1 MQIPVEYDVDCAI
14 RSKLMRALREHLIV
28 ATCLDDIIQT
38 VRRMARTI
46 FSADGVAI
54 VLNDDG
60 YCHYVEENAIGP
72 LWKGQRFPMERCI
85 SGWAMLNAQTA
96 VIEDVFADARIPHG
110 VYRQTFVASLIMV
123 PVSRTA
129 PVAAIGAYWRNRQT
143 FSNALISL
151 AEELAG
157 EVNEAMRL
165 QHSPQ
170 TRAVTA

>member
-72 LWKGQRFPMERCI
+72 LWKGQRFR
-85 SGWAMLNAQTA
+85 WN
-96 VIEDVFADARIPHG
+96 
-110 VYRQTFVASLIMV
+110 VAS
-123 PVSRTA
+123 R
-129 PVAAIGAYWRNRQT
+129 
-143 FSNALISL
+143 
-151 AEELAG
+151 AG
-157 EVNEAMRL
+157 RC
-165 QHSPQ
+165 
-170 TRAVTA
+170 

>member
-1 MQIPVEYDVDCAI
+1 
-14 RSKLMRALREHLIV
+14 
-28 ATCLDDIIQT
+28 
-38 VRRMARTI
+38 
-46 FSADGVAI
+46 
-54 VLNDDG
+54 
-60 YCHYVEENAIGP
+60 
-72 LWKGQRFPMERCI
+72 MERCI